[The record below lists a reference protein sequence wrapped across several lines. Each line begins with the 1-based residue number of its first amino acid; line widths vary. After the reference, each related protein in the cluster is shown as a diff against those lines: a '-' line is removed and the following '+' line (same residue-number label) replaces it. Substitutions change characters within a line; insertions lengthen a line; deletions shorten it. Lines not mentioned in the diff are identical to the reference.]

1 MRRVEAILLTLLA
14 AFVLSVKAQENSP
27 LKLIA
32 TTPLPDLAG
41 DLEFF
46 AADVK
51 GNRLFLCAEDGKTV
65 EVFDLRTGK
74 RIHSIKGFV
83 APHDVLILPDSNKFI
98 VTDGNEGFGGVDLLS
113 GETYAVIDKIKLPKE
128 VDDGVF
134 NPVNKYFYVESGSDE
149 PGAKTHFLNIIDT
162 KNFKLVGNI
171 TLPGNRNDAMAIDS
185 TGKKLY
191 ANNAGTGAV
200 VVVDLE
206 TRKVIAS
213 WPLPETKGLNGLALD
228 EANHRLFSATRNPP
242 KLFVLN
248 TDNGKIVATYPCAS
262 YNDHLTFDAP
272 RKRIYITGDS
282 ASVFEQRDAD
292 HYDLIADIPTATRA
306 KTSLYVP
313 ELNRLYIAVSGKGN
327 SDAKL
332 AMLIYQVQP

>member
-1 MRRVEAILLTLLA
+1 MRRLQATLLTL
-14 AFVLSVKAQENSP
+14 FVLFALEAKTQRNPP

-32 TTPLPDLAG
+32 TTPLPDLVG

-98 VTDGNEGFGGVDLLS
+98 VTDGNEGFGGVELLS
-113 GETYAVIDKIKLPKE
+113 GETYAVIDKIKL
-128 VDDGVF
+128 F
-134 NPVNKYFYVESGSDE
+134 NPFNKYFYVESGSDE

-162 KNFKLVGNI
+162 KNFRLVGNI

-191 ANNAGTGAV
+191 ANNAGTSAV
-200 VVVDLE
+200 IVVDLE

-213 WPLPETKGLNGLALD
+213 WPLPGTKGLNGLALD

-248 TDNGKIVATYPCAS
+248 TDNGKIIATYPCAS

-327 SDAKL
+327 SGAKL
-332 AMLIYQVQP
+332 AVQIYQVEP

>member
-1 MRRVEAILLTLLA
+1 MRRLQATLLTL
-14 AFVLSVKAQENSP
+14 FVLFALEAKAQRNPP

-32 TTPLPDLAG
+32 TTPLPDLVG

-98 VTDGNEGFGGVDLLS
+98 VTDGNEGFGGVELLS

-134 NPVNKYFYVESGSDE
+134 NPFNNYFYVESGSDE

-162 KNFKLVGNI
+162 KNFRLVGTI

-191 ANNAGTGAV
+191 ANNAGTSAV
-200 VVVDLE
+200 IVVDLE

-213 WPLPETKGLNGLALD
+213 WPLPGTKGLNGLALD

-248 TDNGKIVATYPCAS
+248 TDNGNIIATYPCAS

-313 ELNRLYIAVSGKGN
+313 ELNRLYIAISGKGN
-327 SDAKL
+327 SGAKL
-332 AMLIYQVQP
+332 AVQIYQVEP